1 MRDENTND
9 QIAPETG
16 QNNKTPMIVGAIVVV
31 ALIIIGWAVFR
42 GDTPEP
48 TPVAHIPISE
58 PVVAVP
64 EQPLPEPV
72 KEQARDEYV
81 APEVVVEAEPIAPVV
96 EAEQKPALPSLPTST
111 PALLNALAE
120 RNVNTRPVRSEN
132 LIRDFVAFI
141 DNIAAGVVARD
152 SAMIKGPEARFEIE
166 EVDGKAYMGANSYQR
181 YDNIVNWFVGMDNQ
195 ALVAVFKQYE
205 PLLNEA
211 YAEISRPGD
220 SFLTRFERAVNVL
233 NATPEIAGLIE
244 LNTDKIMYTYADE
257 QLESLPAAQRQM
269 LRLGPA
275 NMARVKAKLNALQR
289 ALNN

>member
-111 PALLNALAE
+111 PAVLNALAE

>member
-81 APEVVVEAEPIAPVV
+81 APEIVVEAEPIAPVV

-111 PALLNALAE
+111 PAVLNALAE

>member
-9 QIAPETG
+9 QTAPETG
-16 QNNKTPMIVGAIVVV
+16 QNNKTPIIVGAIVVV

-48 TPVAHIPISE
+48 TPVAHIPITE
-58 PVVAVP
+58 PIVE

-72 KEQARDEYV
+72 TEQTLEEYV
-81 APEVVVEAEPIAPVV
+81 APEIVVEAEPIAPVV
-96 EAEQKPALPSLPTST
+96 TEEVQKPVLPSLQTST
-111 PALLNALAE
+111 PAVLNALAE

-132 LIRDFVAFI
+132 LVRDFVAFV

-166 EVDGKAYMGANSYQR
+166 EVDGTAYMGASSYQR

-195 ALVAVFKQYE
+195 VLVTVFKQYE
-205 PLLNEA
+205 PLINEA

-220 SFLTRFERAVNVL
+220 SFLARLDRAVSVM
-233 NATPEIAGLIE
+233 NATPELTGLIE

-269 LRLGPA
+269 LRLGPN